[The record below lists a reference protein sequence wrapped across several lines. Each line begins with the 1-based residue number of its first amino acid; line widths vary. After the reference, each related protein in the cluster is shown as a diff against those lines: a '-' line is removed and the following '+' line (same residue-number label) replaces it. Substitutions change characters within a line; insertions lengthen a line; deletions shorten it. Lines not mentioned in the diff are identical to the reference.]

1 MYTGRSYGM
10 NSKDPK
16 DYQDVLTFK
25 QQEVRVLK
33 DVEIINKL
41 YDPTL
46 EPIIIVLRSG
56 PLTIKELV
64 KEYNKIAEEPKS
76 EMTIYRYIKDLDKLG
91 IVTEIGKRI
100 KKGQSA
106 TETLY
111 GRTAKIFWNL
121 PDEEDYWKLDK
132 SKKYLEPLLQLMS
145 LYKGGSKIS
154 NNNLRD
160 LLSLT
165 HKITTEEVAE
175 FLDQNNEA
183 ISGIFSGL
191 SFKDVDKIITYFSNL
206 ILLMKKDSFT
216 KELEKCGC

>member
-1 MYTGRSYGM
+1 M